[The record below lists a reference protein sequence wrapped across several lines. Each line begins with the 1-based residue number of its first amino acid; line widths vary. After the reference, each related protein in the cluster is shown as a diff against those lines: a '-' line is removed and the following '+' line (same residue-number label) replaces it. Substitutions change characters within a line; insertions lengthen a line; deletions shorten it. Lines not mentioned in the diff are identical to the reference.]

1 MKVLR
6 HQIDNEI
13 NSLLCLQGAENV
25 VQIESIYKNSTDV
38 QLVTKYGGEYNLE
51 EFISLVKLEA
61 REAGTPY
68 TSYMTEP

>member
-38 QLVTKYGGEYNLE
+38 QLVTKYGGENNLE

-61 REAGTPY
+61 KEAATHY
-68 TSYMTEP
+68 TSYISEP